1 MCYYVLYIEIYS
13 QSRYAYRM
21 GCGDSRL
28 SEYIVVVRIRFK
40 SQLDLYKRCGS
51 KKKDIYKR

>member
-13 QSRYAYRM
+13 QSCYAYRM
-21 GCGDSRL
+21 GCGDSGL

-40 SQLDLYKRCGS
+40 SQLDLYKRCG
-51 KKKDIYKR
+51 